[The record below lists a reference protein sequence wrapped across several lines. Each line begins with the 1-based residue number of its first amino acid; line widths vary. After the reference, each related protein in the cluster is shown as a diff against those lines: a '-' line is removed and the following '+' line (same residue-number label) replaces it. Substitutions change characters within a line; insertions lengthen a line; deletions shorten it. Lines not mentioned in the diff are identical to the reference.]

1 MDNVQQTAQTETD
14 AALRTQ
20 ALESLLIEK
29 GLLTTEIIDEVVQQY
44 EQDVGP
50 LNGAKVVARAWSD
63 PDYKRRLLEDGTAAI
78 AELGFGDAHGSKIVV
93 LENTPSVHHVVVC
106 TLCSCYPWSVLG
118 LPPSWYKSY
127 AYRSRVVREPRAVL
141 REFDLEL
148 PDSVEIRVWDSNS
161 DLRYMVLPERPA
173 GVEDHSEEQLVALVT
188 RDSMIGVAKIEAPAK

>member
-63 PDYKRRLLEDGTAAI
+63 PDYKHRLLEDGTAAI

-173 GVEDHSEEQLVALVT
+173 GTEDHTEEQLVALVT